1 MSAIIK
7 EAIIFFFRL
16 QISRATL
23 GIIHHREGR
32 IHCIVESS
40 AQGVTT
46 SPKTA
51 GWETPGVM
59 RQDAYTIYHTPKQK
73 RPQEK
78 NTYIHIT
85 ICALSALQRPPA
97 EGNRPADMARHT
109 RHPGIEQPG
118 ARPGP
123 PYYERTL
130 SACAMSPH
138 GRAARRET
146 RPRYRANNGAE
157 N

>member
-1 MSAIIK
+1 M
-7 EAIIFFFRL
+7 
-16 QISRATL
+16 
-23 GIIHHREGR
+23 
-32 IHCIVESS
+32 
-40 AQGVTT
+40 TT

-51 GWETPGVM
+51 GWETPDVM

-85 ICALSALQRPPA
+85 RCALSALQRPPA

-109 RHPGIEQPG
+109 RHPGFEQPG

-130 SACAMSPH
+130 SECAMSPH

-157 N
+157 NRRAAATAGTPGGAGRDKNDGDAPSQGPKGK

>member
-1 MSAIIK
+1 MKPQRPNALHGRVAAVHKCRRSLRRPL
-7 EAIIFFFRL
+7 FFFRL

-51 GWETPGVM
+51 GWETPDVM
-59 RQDAYTIYHTPKQK
+59 RQDAYTIHHTPKQK

-78 NTYIHIT
+78 EKNIYVHIDARYQR
-85 ICALSALQRPPA
+85 CSDHLQKETFR
-97 EGNRPADMARHT
+97 RT
-109 RHPGIEQPG
+109 RHATRDAPVSNSREPHR
-118 ARPGP
+118 AH
-123 PYYERTL
+123 RTT
-130 SACAMSPH
+130 SGRYPH
-138 GRAARRET
+138 VL
-146 RPRYRANNGAE
+146 
-157 N
+157 

>member
-1 MSAIIK
+1 
-7 EAIIFFFRL
+7 
-16 QISRATL
+16 
-23 GIIHHREGR
+23 
-32 IHCIVESS
+32 
-40 AQGVTT
+40 
-46 SPKTA
+46 
-51 GWETPGVM
+51 M
-59 RQDAYTIYHTPKQK
+59 RQDAYTIYLTPKQK

-85 ICALSALQRPPA
+85 RCALSALQRPPA

-109 RHPGIEQPG
+109 RHPGFEQPG

-130 SACAMSPH
+130 SECAMSPH

-157 N
+157 NRRAAATAGTPGGAGRDKNDGDAPSQGPKGK